1 MRKQFSIASLV
12 CLPLIACGGSDNN
25 TKTVKVPDAAKQVDA
40 MVACNAPAMYTLGTK
55 GGASDTPEHANG
67 SGSGT
72 IVHSQ
77 DIQLQVN
84 VSTDLLRFLLN
95 AQFGGFGSGDI
106 VPGTYALAGDDLDSG
121 ACGICAFVYPKVF
134 DGSGAVV
141 TGYDFNNNLYMAT
154 AGTFV
159 ITADT
164 PPAGSGSSGTF
175 TASISNMTFKH
186 VNFSG
191 ASQTYAADGCTTA
204 IATGGP
210 FTLPLKYQA
219 PALKAD
225 NEIPVPE
232 AVLRHRAL

>member
-25 TKTVKVPDAAKQVDA
+25 NTKVKVPDSGKAIDA
-40 MVACNAPAMYTLGTK
+40 PVMCTAPAMYTLGTK
-55 GGASDTPEHANG
+55 GGAFDTPEHMDG

-95 AQFGGFGSGDI
+95 AQFGSFGSGDI
-106 VPGTYALAGDDLDSG
+106 VPGTYALAGDDLDSS
-121 ACGICAFVYPKVF
+121 ACGICAFVYPQVF
-134 DGSGAVV
+134 DGSGALV
-141 TGYDFNNNLYMAT
+141 TGYDFNDNLYMAT
-154 AGTFV
+154 AGTLV

-164 PPAGSGSSGTF
+164 APAGSGSSGTF
-175 TASISNMTFKH
+175 TGSLSNMTFKH

-191 ASQTYAADGCTTA
+191 ASQTYAADGCMTA

-219 PALKAD
+219 PSLKAGD
-225 NEIPVPE
+225 ELPVPE